1 MKIAC
6 RLVALLCLPL
16 AATTARAEAAADFY
30 RGKTVTIVVASG
42 AGGGYDFFGR
52 ALAKHMSRH
61 IPGNPTLI
69 VQNMPGAGGARMVNY
84 LYNVGPQDGTTLGV
98 PLAPAAM
105 AQVLDPSP
113 SIKYD
118 ATKLYWIGN
127 LENSV
132 GILFVWH
139 GSPAKTVADVMTRV
153 TPLAGSGKSSATYQ
167 IPVLANA
174 LLGTKF
180 NVVLGY
186 PGAAEMEIAIE
197 RGEVDGRAATWQ
209 TLNATQPTWIK
220 DGKARIVIQSV
231 LKRAP
236 QLPDT
241 PTYIELA
248 KTDEAAQDF
257 RVSRAPER
265 HRPHPHRAARR
276 AERSDHGAAPR
287 VRCRG
292 QGPGDAVGAD
302 PRRDG
307 DRAQFGR
314 RGAGRC
320 GADDRDAAGHRRQD
334 AKAARIGTPLSPQQN
349 NNAQGPA

>member
-6 RLVALLCLPL
+6 RLAALLCLPL
-16 AATTARAEAAADFY
+16 AATSARAEAAADFF
-30 RGKTVTIVVASG
+30 RGKTITINVASG

-52 ALAKHMSRH
+52 ALAKHMGRH

-84 LYNVGPQDGTTLGV
+84 LYNVAPQDGTAIGV
-98 PLAPAAM
+98 PLAPAAQ

-113 SIKYD
+113 IKYD
-118 ATKLYWIGN
+118 AIKLQWIGN

-139 GSPAKTVADVMTRV
+139 GSPVKSAADLMTRP

-197 RGEVDGRAATWQ
+197 RGEVEGRAATWQ

-248 KTDEAAQDF
+248 KTDEARKIFEFLALQNITG
-257 RVSRAPER
+257 RTLIAP
-265 HRPHPHRAARR
+265 PGVPAARVVALRR
-276 AERSDHGAAPR
+276 AF
-287 VRCRG
+287 
-292 QGPGDAVGAD
+292 DAVVKD
-302 PRRDG
+302 QVMLSELT
-307 DRAQFGR
+307 RAGMVIEPNTGEEVQAVVER
-314 RGAGRC
+314 MIATPPEIV
-320 GADDRDAAGHRRQD
+320 
-334 AKAARIGTPLSPQQN
+334 ARMRKLLE
-349 NNAQGPA
+349 

>member
-1 MKIAC
+1 MRPTCLQTAC
-6 RLVALLCLPL
+6 LLACVLPF
-16 AATTARAEAAADFY
+16 AASARAQSVADFY
-30 RGKTVTIVVASG
+30 RGKTVTLMVASG

-52 ALAKHMSRH
+52 ALAKHMGRH
-61 IPGNPTLI
+61 IPGHPALI
-69 VQNMPGAGGARMVNY
+69 VQNMPGAGGARMVNHA
-84 LYNVGPQDGTTLGV
+84 YNVAAQDGTVLGV

-105 AQVLDPSP
+105 AQVLDPGP
-113 SIKYD
+113 IKYD
-118 ATKLYWIGN
+118 ATKIQWIGN

-139 GSPAKTVADVMTRV
+139 TSPTKTIRDAMNRV

-209 TLNATQPTWIK
+209 TLNATQPTWLK
-220 DGKARIVIQSV
+220 DGKARVLVQNV
-231 LKRAP
+231 LKRSP

-248 KTDEAAQDF
+248 KTDEARKIFEFIALQNVTGRTIFAPPGVPKD
-257 RVSRAPER
+257 RV
-265 HRPHPHRAARR
+265 AALRR
-276 AERSDHGAAPR
+276 AFEAVVKDPTMLSELTRAGMVIEPSTGEEVQAVVERMIATPP
-287 VRCRG
+287 
-292 QGPGDAVGAD
+292 QIVGKM
-302 PRRDG
+302 R
-307 DRAQFGR
+307 
-314 RGAGRC
+314 
-320 GADDRDAAGHRRQD
+320 
-334 AKAARIGTPLSPQQN
+334 KLLE
-349 NNAQGPA
+349 

>member
-1 MKIAC
+1 MSPPGP
-6 RLVALLCLPL
+6 VV
-16 AATTARAEAAADFY
+16 ATT
-30 RGKTVTIVVASG
+30 SS
-42 AGGGYDFFGR
+42 AG
-52 ALAKHMSRH
+52 ALAKHMGRH

-84 LYNVGPQDGTTLGV
+84 LYNVGPQDGTSIGV
-98 PLAPAAM
+98 PLAPAAQG
-105 AQVLDPSP
+105 QVLDPAP
-113 SIKYD
+113 IKYD
-118 ATKLYWIGN
+118 ATKLHWIGN

-139 GSPAKTVADVMTRV
+139 GSPVKTVADVMTRV

-220 DGKARIVIQSV
+220 GGKARIVIQSV

-248 KTDEAAQDF
+248 KTDEGRRIFEFLALQNSTGRTLIAPPGVPKD
-257 RVSRAPER
+257 RVTAL
-265 HRPHPHRAARR
+265 RR
-276 AERSDHGAAPR
+276 AF
-287 VRCRG
+287 
-292 QGPGDAVGAD
+292 DAVVKD
-302 PRRDG
+302 PVMLSELT
-307 DRAQFGR
+307 RAGMVIEPNTGEEVQAVVER
-314 RGAGRC
+314 M
-320 GADDRDAAGHRRQD
+320 
-334 AKAARIGTPLSPQQN
+334 IGTPPEIVATMRKLLE
-349 NNAQGPA
+349 

>member
-1 MKIAC
+1 MTGKAAHH
-6 RLVALLCLPL
+6 LAAMLCLAL
-16 AATTARAEAAADFY
+16 AATGARADAVADFY
-30 RGKTVTIVVASG
+30 RGKTVTLVVASG

-52 ALAKHMSRH
+52 TLAKHMGRH

-69 VQNMPGAGGARMVNY
+69 VQNMPGAGGARMVNH
-84 LYNVGPQDGTTLGV
+84 LYNVAAQDGTMLGV

-118 ATKLYWIGN
+118 ATKLHWIGN

-139 GSPAKTVADVMTRV
+139 GSPVRTVADAMTRV

-186 PGAAEMEIAIE
+186 PGAAEMEHAIE

-220 DGKARIVIQSV
+220 GGKVRIIIQNV

-248 KTDEAAQDF
+248 KTDEGRKIFEFLALQNKTGRTLIAPPGVPKDRVAAL
-257 RVSRAPER
+257 
-265 HRPHPHRAARR
+265 RR
-276 AERSDHGAAPR
+276 AF
-287 VRCRG
+287 
-292 QGPGDAVGAD
+292 DAVVKD
-302 PRRDG
+302 PVMLSELT
-307 DRAQFGR
+307 RAGMVIEPDSGEEVQAVVGR
-314 RGAGRC
+314 MLATPP
-320 GADDRDAAGHRRQD
+320 AIV
-334 AKAARIGTPLSPQQN
+334 AKMRKLLE
-349 NNAQGPA
+349 

>member
-1 MKIAC
+1 MTRNLKFA
-6 RLVALLCLPL
+6 LALLLPL
-16 AATTARAEAAADFY
+16 CAASAARADTAADFY

-52 ALAKHMSRH
+52 ALAKHMGRH

-84 LYNVGPQDGTTLGV
+84 LYNVAPQDGTAIGV

-113 SIKYD
+113 IKYD
-118 ATKLYWIGN
+118 ATKLHWIGN

-139 GSPAKTVADVMTRV
+139 GSPVKSVADVMTRV

-167 IPVLANA
+167 IPVLANV

-231 LKRAP
+231 LKRSP

-248 KTDEAAQDF
+248 KTDEARRIFEFLALQNTTG
-257 RVSRAPER
+257 RTLIAP
-265 HRPHPHRAARR
+265 PGVPAARVEALRR
-276 AERSDHGAAPR
+276 AF
-287 VRCRG
+287 
-292 QGPGDAVGAD
+292 DAVVKD
-302 PRRDG
+302 PVMLSELT
-307 DRAQFGR
+307 RAGMVIEPNSGEEVQAVVER
-314 RGAGRC
+314 MIATPP
-320 GADDRDAAGHRRQD
+320 DIV
-334 AKAARIGTPLSPQQN
+334 ARMRKLLE
-349 NNAQGPA
+349 

>member
-1 MKIAC
+1 MSQRHLESIR
-6 RLVALLCLPL
+6 RLALLLWLPV
-16 AATTARAEAAADFY
+16 AATASHAETAADFY
-30 RGKTVTIVVASG
+30 RGKTVTLVVASG
-42 AGGGYDFFGR
+42 AGGGYDFFAR
-52 ALAKHMSRH
+52 TLAKHMSRH

-84 LYNVGPQDGTTLGV
+84 LYNVAAQDGTMLGV

-113 SIKYD
+113 AIKYD
-118 ATKLYWIGN
+118 ATKLHWIGN

-139 GSPAKTVADVMTRV
+139 GSPVKTVADAMRRA

-186 PGAAEMEIAIE
+186 PGAAEMENAIE

-220 DGKARIVIQSV
+220 DGKVRIIIQNV

-241 PTYIELA
+241 PTYVELA
-248 KTDEAAQDF
+248 KTDEGRKIFEFLALQNATGRTLIAPPGVPKDRVAAL
-257 RVSRAPER
+257 
-265 HRPHPHRAARR
+265 RR
-276 AERSDHGAAPR
+276 AF
-287 VRCRG
+287 
-292 QGPGDAVGAD
+292 DAVVKD
-302 PRRDG
+302 PVMLSELT
-307 DRAQFGR
+307 RAGMVIEPNPGEEVQAVVGR
-314 RGAGRC
+314 
-320 GADDRDAAGHRRQD
+320 
-334 AKAARIGTPLSPQQN
+334 IVGTPPEIAAKMRKLLE
-349 NNAQGPA
+349 

>member
-1 MKIAC
+1 MGSRILQTAG
-6 RLVALLCLPL
+6 RVAMVLWLPL
-16 AATTARAEAAADFY
+16 MATVVRAETAAEFY
-30 RGKTVTIVVASG
+30 RGKTVTLIVASG
-42 AGGGYDFFGR
+42 AGGGYDFFAR
-52 ALAKHMSRH
+52 ALAKHMGRH

-84 LYNVGPQDGTTLGV
+84 LYNVGAQDGTVLGV

-113 SIKYD
+113 IKYD
-118 ATKLYWIGN
+118 ATRLHWIGN

-139 GSPAKTVADVMTRV
+139 ASSVRTVADVMTRV

-186 PGAAEMEIAIE
+186 PGAAEMEHAIE

-220 DGKARIVIQSV
+220 GGKVRIVIQSV

-248 KTDEAAQDF
+248 KTAEGRKIFEFLALQNVTGRTLIAPAGVPKD
-257 RVSRAPER
+257 RVTAL
-265 HRPHPHRAARR
+265 RR
-276 AERSDHGAAPR
+276 AF
-287 VRCRG
+287 
-292 QGPGDAVGAD
+292 DAMVKD
-302 PRRDG
+302 PVMLSEMT
-307 DRAQFGR
+307 RAGMVIEPNSGEEVQEVV
-314 RGAGRC
+314 
-320 GADDRDAAGHRRQD
+320 
-334 AKAARIGTPLSPQQN
+334 AKMIATPPEIVAKMRKLLE
-349 NNAQGPA
+349 

>member
-1 MKIAC
+1 MS
-6 RLVALLCLPL
+6 
-16 AATTARAEAAADFY
+16 AR
-30 RGKTVTIVVASG
+30 RT
-42 AGGGYDFFGR
+42 
-52 ALAKHMSRH
+52 
-61 IPGNPTLI
+61 
-69 VQNMPGAGGARMVNY
+69 
-84 LYNVGPQDGTTLGV
+84 GPTLGV

-113 SIKYD
+113 RSN
-118 ATKLYWIGN
+118 TTQPKLHWIGN

-139 GSPAKTVADVMTRV
+139 GSPAKTVADAMTRV

-197 RGEVDGRAATWQ
+197 RGEVDGRAAIWQ

-220 DGKARIVIQSV
+220 DGKVRIVIQSV

-248 KTDEAAQDF
+248 KTDEARRIFEFLALQNITGRTLIAPPGVPKD
-257 RVSRAPER
+257 RVTAL
-265 HRPHPHRAARR
+265 RR
-276 AERSDHGAAPR
+276 AFDA
-287 VRCRG
+287 VVKD
-292 QGPGDAVGAD
+292 PGDAVGAD
-302 PRRDG
+302 ARRDG
-307 DRAQFGR
+307 DRAQFR
-314 RGAGRC
+314 RGGAGRWS
-320 GADDRDAAGHRRQD
+320 ARMIATPPDIV
-334 AKAARIGTPLSPQQN
+334 AKMRKLLE
-349 NNAQGPA
+349 

>member
-1 MKIAC
+1 M
-6 RLVALLCLPL
+6 
-16 AATTARAEAAADFY
+16 
-30 RGKTVTIVVASG
+30 G
-42 AGGGYDFFGR
+42 
-52 ALAKHMSRH
+52 RH

-69 VQNMPGAGGARMVNY
+69 VQNMPGAGGARMVNS
-84 LYNVGPQDGTTLGV
+84 LYNVG
-98 PLAPAAM
+98 AAGRDD
-105 AQVLDPSP
+105 AGRAAGAGRAWRRCSTPRP
-113 SIKYD
+113 IKYD
-118 ATKLYWIGN
+118 ATRLHWIGN

-139 GSPAKTVADVMTRV
+139 GSPVKTVADVMTRV

-186 PGAAEMEIAIE
+186 PGAAEMEHAIE

-220 DGKARIVIQSV
+220 DGKVRIVVQSV

-248 KTDEAAQDF
+248 KTDEAQQD
-257 RVSRAPER
+257 
-265 HRPHPHRAARR
+265 
-276 AERSDHGAAPR
+276 
-287 VRCRG
+287 
-292 QGPGDAVGAD
+292 
-302 PRRDG
+302 
-307 DRAQFGR
+307 
-314 RGAGRC
+314 
-320 GADDRDAAGHRRQD
+320 
-334 AKAARIGTPLSPQQN
+334 L
-349 NNAQGPA
+349 

>member
-1 MKIAC
+1 M
-6 RLVALLCLPL
+6 LALAL
-16 AATTARAEAAADFY
+16 AATGARGETAAEFY
-30 RGKTVTIVVASG
+30 RGKTVTLVVASG
-42 AGGGYDFFGR
+42 AGGGYDFFAR
-52 ALAKHMSRH
+52 TLAKHMGRH

-69 VQNMPGAGGARMVNY
+69 VQNMPGAGGARMVNH
-84 LYNVGPQDGTTLGV
+84 LYNIAAQDGTMLGV

-113 SIKYD
+113 AIKYD
-118 ATKLYWIGN
+118 ATRLHWIGN

-139 GSPAKTVADVMTRV
+139 GSPVKTVADAMTRA

-174 LLGTKF
+174 MLGTKF

-186 PGAAEMEIAIE
+186 PGAAEMENAIE

-220 DGKARIVIQSV
+220 GGKVRIVIQSV

-248 KTDEAAQDF
+248 KTDEGKKIFEFLALQNATGRTLIAPPGVPKDRVAAL
-257 RVSRAPER
+257 
-265 HRPHPHRAARR
+265 RR
-276 AERSDHGAAPR
+276 AF
-287 VRCRG
+287 
-292 QGPGDAVGAD
+292 DAVVKD
-302 PRRDG
+302 PVMLSELT
-307 DRAQFGR
+307 RAGMVIEPNSGEEVQAVVGR
-314 RGAGRC
+314 MIATPPEIV
-320 GADDRDAAGHRRQD
+320 
-334 AKAARIGTPLSPQQN
+334 AKMRKLLE
-349 NNAQGPA
+349 